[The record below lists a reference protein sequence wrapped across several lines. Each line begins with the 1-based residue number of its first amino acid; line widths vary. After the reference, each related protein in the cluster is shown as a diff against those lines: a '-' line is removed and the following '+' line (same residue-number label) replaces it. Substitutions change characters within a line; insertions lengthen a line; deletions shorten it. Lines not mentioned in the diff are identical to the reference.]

1 MSILISWLGHS
12 CFKLE
17 SAGYSIV
24 LDPYA
29 DGYVPGLS
37 PLRVTANRVLCSH
50 RHEDH
55 ANVGAVKLAGKDAPC
70 PFLIRTVSCP
80 HDDAGGA
87 KRGMNLIHLLESG
100 GLKIAHFGDIGCG
113 LDESQLAEI
122 GRPDAAM
129 IPVGGYYTIG
139 ATEAKALADQLG
151 ARVVIPMHYR
161 SSSFGFPNIGELS
174 AFTALCG
181 DVFEYNGNSIELDE
195 NTASQTAVLR
205 YIP

>member
-1 MSILISWLGHS
+1 MSILITWLGHA

-17 SAGYSIV
+17 TQGYSIV
-24 LDPYA
+24 LDPYS
-29 DGYVPGLS
+29 DGFPPGFS

-50 RHEDH
+50 MHGDH
-55 ANVGAVKLAGKDAPC
+55 GNVGAVTLAGEDAPC
-70 PFLIRTVSCP
+70 PFSIKTVSCL
-80 HDDAGGA
+80 HDDAGGT
-87 KRGMNLIHLLESG
+87 KRGMNLIHVLEAG
-100 GLKIAHFGDIGCG
+100 GLKIAHFGDIGCA
-113 LDESQLAEI
+113 LDGGQLAEI

-139 ATEAKALADQLG
+139 AAEAKALADQLG

-161 SSSFGFPNIGELS
+161 SSSFGFTNIGELS
-174 AFTALCG
+174 EFTALCE
-181 DVFEYNGNSIELDE
+181 DAVEYEGNSIELDE